1 VFLLS
6 DSVAMIHKVRP
17 AAPVDLQQEESSP
30 ADNYCGRGTCASFTE
45 GWNEWCCFNFGSQQS
60 GKVTHDI

>member
-1 VFLLS
+1 
-6 DSVAMIHKVRP
+6 MIHKVRP
-17 AAPVDLQQEESSP
+17 AALVGLQQEEPSP
-30 ADNYCGRGTCASFTE
+30 ADNYCGRDTCASFTE